1 MDQETTTGEPDET
14 EDGLKILTADAFAE
28 HHKDFED
35 DFDEWDDEEDDEDED
50 DEELDEDDEDEGFGP
65 DNGEG
70 EEPDY
75 HGVAEEDDAFPFP
88 AQVFEGMTPSQTI
101 RTVALDRL
109 ARNVAPTDIAKVF
122 GLSVQT
128 IMRWS
133 TQHTVRAGST
143 MSLDDIKRRVK
154 RVDAGNIVLSE
165 KKHNKASIRYSP
177 ATRRLLEFLV
187 PENVNTQAEL
197 TRVQQYRAKS
207 LRDATIKLTIAADA
221 YLVSL
226 SRKMAELN
234 DPRDVINALTAA
246 VAIRSL
252 TDVMQAP
259 PGVESWRD
267 VEKIVSILR
276 EAHGMNAKGE
286 QSSTKAGVDFTVLN
300 QRPVAP
306 SKKKSVVVDVEDEGS
321 SEE

>member
-1 MDQETTTGEPDET
+1 MDQNTTTEETGET
-14 EDGLKILTADAFAE
+14 EEGLKILTADQLIE

-35 DFDEWDDEEDDEDED
+35 DFGDWDDEEDDEDDD
-50 DEELDEDDEDEGFGP
+50 DEELDEGDEDEGFGP
-65 DNGEG
+65 DGEG
-70 EEPDY
+70 EEEPDY

-109 ARNVAPTDIAKVF
+109 ARNVDPVAIAKVF

-133 TQHTVRAGST
+133 TQHTIRAGSA

-165 KKHNKASIRYSP
+165 KKHNRASIRHSP

-207 LRDATIKLTIAADA
+207 LRDATIKLTISADA

-226 SRKMAELN
+226 SRKMADLN

-252 TDVMQAP
+252 TDVLQAP
-259 PGVESWRD
+259 PGVENWRD

-276 EAHGMNAKGE
+276 EAHGMNSKGE
-286 QSSTKAGVDFTVLN
+286 QTSTKAGVDFSVLN

-306 SKKKSVVVDVEDEGS
+306 SKKKTVVVDVEQGDSEG
-321 SEE
+321 E